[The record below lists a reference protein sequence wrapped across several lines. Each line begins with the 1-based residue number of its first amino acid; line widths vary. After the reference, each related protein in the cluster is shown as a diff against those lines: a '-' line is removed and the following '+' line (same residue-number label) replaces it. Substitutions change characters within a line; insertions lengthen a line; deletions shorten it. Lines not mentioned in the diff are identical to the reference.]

1 MMLGCPP
8 HCFQSGLSCS
18 GSRGSDGDPAL
29 REQGTRGHERR
40 RAQAGGHPPTSCP
53 ESEERPKS
61 RQAGSGLTW
70 AQKFRMIWNPKSAPT
85 TYLNNKHSFIPSVED
100 AKMRNLQD
108 IEAKLKE
115 NKNLLNERFNVKEIG
130 IFGSF
135 VRGEQKETSD
145 LDILVEFEGRASLFE
160 IVRLERF
167 LSELLGEKVDL
178 VMKNS
183 LKPRI
188 GKHILRE
195 VVYV

>member
-1 MMLGCPP
+1 
-8 HCFQSGLSCS
+8 
-18 GSRGSDGDPAL
+18 
-29 REQGTRGHERR
+29 
-40 RAQAGGHPPTSCP
+40 
-53 ESEERPKS
+53 
-61 RQAGSGLTW
+61 
-70 AQKFRMIWNPKSAPT
+70 
-85 TYLNNKHSFIPSVED
+85 
-100 AKMRNLQD
+100 MRKLQD

-115 NKNLLNERFNVKEIG
+115 NKDLLYERFNVKEIG

-145 LDILVEFEGRASLFE
+145 LDILVEFEGRVSLFE

-188 GKHILRE
+188 SKHILRE

>member
-1 MMLGCPP
+1 
-8 HCFQSGLSCS
+8 
-18 GSRGSDGDPAL
+18 
-29 REQGTRGHERR
+29 
-40 RAQAGGHPPTSCP
+40 
-53 ESEERPKS
+53 
-61 RQAGSGLTW
+61 
-70 AQKFRMIWNPKSAPT
+70 
-85 TYLNNKHSFIPSVED
+85 
-100 AKMRNLQD
+100 MRKLQD

-115 NKNLLNERFNVKEIG
+115 NKDLLNKRFNVKEVG

-145 LDILVEFEGRASLFE
+145 LDILVEFERSVSLFE

>member
-1 MMLGCPP
+1 
-8 HCFQSGLSCS
+8 
-18 GSRGSDGDPAL
+18 
-29 REQGTRGHERR
+29 
-40 RAQAGGHPPTSCP
+40 
-53 ESEERPKS
+53 
-61 RQAGSGLTW
+61 
-70 AQKFRMIWNPKSAPT
+70 
-85 TYLNNKHSFIPSVED
+85 
-100 AKMRNLQD
+100 MRTLQD

-115 NKNLLNERFNVKEIG
+115 NKDQLNERFNVKEIG

-145 LDILVEFEGRASLFE
+145 LDILVEFEGRVSLFE
-160 IVRLERF
+160 IVRLARF

>member
-1 MMLGCPP
+1 
-8 HCFQSGLSCS
+8 
-18 GSRGSDGDPAL
+18 
-29 REQGTRGHERR
+29 
-40 RAQAGGHPPTSCP
+40 
-53 ESEERPKS
+53 
-61 RQAGSGLTW
+61 
-70 AQKFRMIWNPKSAPT
+70 
-85 TYLNNKHSFIPSVED
+85 
-100 AKMRNLQD
+100 MRNLQY

-115 NKNLLNERFNVKEIG
+115 NKYLLNQRFNVKEIG

-135 VRGEQKETSD
+135 VRGEQKDTSD
-145 LDILVEFEGRASLFE
+145 LDILVEFEGRVSLFE

>member
-1 MMLGCPP
+1 
-8 HCFQSGLSCS
+8 
-18 GSRGSDGDPAL
+18 
-29 REQGTRGHERR
+29 
-40 RAQAGGHPPTSCP
+40 
-53 ESEERPKS
+53 
-61 RQAGSGLTW
+61 
-70 AQKFRMIWNPKSAPT
+70 
-85 TYLNNKHSFIPSVED
+85 
-100 AKMRNLQD
+100 MRNLHD
-108 IEAKLKE
+108 IEANLKE
-115 NKNLLNERFNVKEIG
+115 NKDLLSERFNVKEIG

-145 LDILVEFEGRASLFE
+145 LDILVEFEGGVSLFE